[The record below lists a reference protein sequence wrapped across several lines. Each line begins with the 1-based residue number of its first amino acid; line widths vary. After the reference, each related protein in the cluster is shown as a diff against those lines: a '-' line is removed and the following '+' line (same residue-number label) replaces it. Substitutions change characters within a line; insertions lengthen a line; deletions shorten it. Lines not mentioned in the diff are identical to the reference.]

1 MNPALHAPA
10 FYNEI
15 EPYLC
20 AWLNNQIA
28 AGLIAPGRVDGRD
41 IRDLDPNDLAGA
53 KQVHLFAG
61 VGGWAY
67 AARLAG
73 WPDDVE
79 LWSASCP
86 CQPFS
91 LAGKRGGTHDPRHL
105 WPDVFRLVRARR
117 PAVLVGEQ
125 VAAAAGQHWLD
136 RVFADLASLDYACRA
151 VVLPACAV
159 NAPHRRDRL
168 WFVAHTDDARSQGLV
183 GHVAGAEEGW
193 RIADGSV
200 AASGVRDGAC
210 IVGDA
215 DGLGGQV
222 DPHAGRRAPGSR
234 ARPLAGSGGADTGAV
249 ADADEPRTAEGRVQR
264 GGEFGGTGG
273 DSTDRAGTVSDADQ
287 RVRERR
293 PDLAQR
299 HAQARTVAARDRDG
313 PERGAWDDVEWI
325 VGHDGKLRR
334 VPRSGIRLL
343 AHGIPARI
351 PRLRAAGNA
360 IVPILA
366 AEVLRALR
374 EG

>member
-1 MNPALHAPA
+1 MSAPA

-28 AGLIAPGRVDGRD
+28 VGIIPPGRVDERD
-41 IRDLDPNDLAGA
+41 IRELDPDDLASFR
-53 KQVHLFAG
+53 QVHLFAG

-91 LAGKRGGTHDPRHL
+91 LAGKRAGTDDPRHL

-136 RVFADLASLDYACRA
+136 RVLADLESLGYACRA
-151 VVLPACAV
+151 IIVPACAV

-183 GHVAGAEEGW
+183 GHVAGAEEG
-193 RIADGSV
+193 
-200 AASGVRDGAC
+200 
-210 IVGDA
+210 
-215 DGLGGQV
+215 
-222 DPHAGRRAPGSR
+222 
-234 ARPLAGSGGADTGAV
+234 
-249 ADADEPRTAEGRVQR
+249 
-264 GGEFGGTGG
+264 
-273 DSTDRAGTVSDADQ
+273 
-287 RVRERR
+287 
-293 PDLAQR
+293 
-299 HAQARTVAARDRDG
+299 
-313 PERGAWDDVEWI
+313 
-325 VGHDGKLRR
+325 
-334 VPRSGIRLL
+334 
-343 AHGIPARI
+343 
-351 PRLRAAGNA
+351 
-360 IVPILA
+360 
-366 AEVLRALR
+366 
-374 EG
+374 

>member
-1 MNPALHAPA
+1 VNPSIHAPA

-28 AGLIAPGRVDGRD
+28 AGLIPPGRVDGRD
-41 IRDLDPNDLAGA
+41 IRDLDSSDLAGYR
-53 KQVHLFAG
+53 QVHLFAG
-61 VGGWAY
+61 VGGWGY

-91 LAGKRGGTHDPRHL
+91 VAGKRGGTDDPRHL

-117 PAVLVGEQ
+117 PTVLVGEQ

-136 RVFADLASLDYACRA
+136 RVFADLASVDYACRA

-168 WFVAHTDDARSQGLV
+168 WFVAYRAGIGSAAGIPGQ
-183 GHVAGAEEGW
+183 VAGEEG
-193 RIADGSV
+193 IA
-200 AASGVRDGAC
+200 GV
-210 IVGDA
+210 
-215 DGLGGQV
+215 V
-222 DPHAGRRAPGSR
+222 DDRGRQ
-234 ARPLAGSGGADTGAV
+234 GAV
-249 ADADEPRTAEGRVQR
+249 ADADESGAAEGWVQR
-264 GGEFGGTGG
+264 RGQLGGAGG
-273 DSTDRAGTVSDADQ
+273 DSSDRAGV
-287 RVRERR
+287 
-293 PDLAQR
+293 
-299 HAQARTVAARDRDG
+299 G
-313 PERGAWDDVEWI
+313 RGAWDDVEWI
-325 VGHDGKLRR
+325 IGYDGKHRR
-334 VPRSGIRLL
+334 VPRSGVRLL

-360 IVPILA
+360 IVPALA

>member
-1 MNPALHAPA
+1 VNPSIHATA

-28 AGLIAPGRVDGRD
+28 AGLIPPGRIDGRD
-41 IRDLDPNDLAGA
+41 IRDLDADDLEDA

-73 WPDDVE
+73 WPDDLE

-91 LAGKRGGTHDPRHL
+91 VAGKRAGTDDPRHL

-125 VAAAAGQHWLD
+125 VAAAVGQHWLD
-136 RVFADLASLDYACRA
+136 RVFSDLESLGYACRA
-151 VVLPACAV
+151 IVVPACAV

-168 WFVAHTDDARSQGLV
+168 WFVAHTDDARLQGFA
-183 GHVAGAEEGW
+183 GDVAGAEARW

-200 AASGVRDGAC
+200 APTGVRD
-210 IVGDA
+210 DA
-215 DGLGGQV
+215 
-222 DPHAGRRAPGSR
+222 R
-234 ARPLAGSGGADTGAV
+234 AV
-249 ADADEPRTAEGRVQR
+249 ADADESGAAEEGLQR
-264 GGEFGGTGG
+264 GGKFGGAGG
-273 DSTDRAGTVSDADQ
+273 DPSDRVGT
-287 RVRERR
+287 
-293 PDLAQR
+293 
-299 HAQARTVAARDRDG
+299 G
-313 PERGAWDDVEWI
+313 RGLWEDSEWI
-325 VGHDGKLRR
+325 VGYDGKLRR

-360 IVPILA
+360 IVPQLA

>member
-1 MNPALHAPA
+1 VSLPIRATA

-20 AWLNNQIA
+20 TWLNNQIG
-28 AGLIAPGRVDGRD
+28 AGLIPPGRVEGRD
-41 IRDLDPNDLAGA
+41 IRDLDAIDLAGYR
-53 KQVHLFAG
+53 QVHLFAG

-91 LAGKRGGTHDPRHL
+91 VAGKRAGTDDPRHL
-105 WPDVFRLVRARR
+105 WPDVFRLVRACR

-125 VAAAAGQHWLD
+125 VAAAVGQHWLD
-136 RVFADLASLDYACRA
+136 RVFADLASLGYACRA

-168 WFVAHTDDARSQGLV
+168 WFVAHADDARPQGHA
-183 GHVAGAEEGW
+183 GHVACAEGRW
-193 RIADGSV
+193 RFEDRSV
-200 AASGVRDGAC
+200 AEAGVRDDVCA
-210 IVGDA
+210 VGDA
-215 DGLGGQV
+215 DESGATERRLQRRGQLGG
-222 DPHAGRRAPGSR
+222 A
-234 ARPLAGSGGADTGAV
+234 
-249 ADADEPRTAEGRVQR
+249 
-264 GGEFGGTGG
+264 GG
-273 DSTDRAGTVSDADQ
+273 DPTDCAGAISDADQ

-299 HAQARTVAARDRDG
+299 QAQERTIAARDRDG
-313 PERGAWDDVEWI
+313 FERGAWDDVEWI
-325 VGHDGKLRR
+325 VGYDGKARR
-334 VPRSGIRLL
+334 VPRAGIRLL

-360 IVPILA
+360 VVPQLA

-374 EG
+374 GG

>member
-41 IRDLDPNDLAGA
+41 IRDLDPNDLAGHR
-53 KQVHLFAG
+53 QVHLFAG

-73 WPDDVE
+73 WPDEVE

-91 LAGKRGGTHDPRHL
+91 LAGKRAGTHDPRHL

-117 PAVLVGEQ
+117 PTVLVGEQ
-125 VAAAAGQHWLD
+125 VAAAVGQHWLD

-168 WFVAHTDDARSQGLV
+168 WFVAHTDDARLQGHA
-183 GHVAGAEEGW
+183 GHVAGAAAG
-193 RIADGSV
+193 RGIAHGL
-200 AASGVRDGAC
+200 ASTAGVRDDE
-210 IVGDA
+210 GD
-215 DGLGGQV
+215 
-222 DPHAGRRAPGSR
+222 
-234 ARPLAGSGGADTGAV
+234 V
-249 ADADEPRTAEGRVQR
+249 ADADKSRACDGRLQR
-264 GGEFGGTGG
+264 GGQLRGTGR
-273 DSTDRAGTVSDADQ
+273 DSPN
-287 RVRERR
+287 RVG
-293 PDLAQR
+293 
-299 HAQARTVAARDRDG
+299 RT
-313 PERGAWDDVEWI
+313 PGAWDEHRWI
-325 VGHDGKLRR
+325 VCHDGKLRR
-334 VPRSGIRLL
+334 VPGSGVRLL
-343 AHGIPARI
+343 AHGVPARM

-360 IVPILA
+360 IVPQLA
-366 AEVLRALR
+366 AEILRALR
-374 EG
+374 DD

>member
-1 MNPALHAPA
+1 MSAPA

-20 AWLNNQIA
+20 TWLNNQIA
-28 AGLIAPGRVDGRD
+28 AGIIPPGRVDGRD
-41 IRDLDPNDLAGA
+41 VRDLSPNDLAGFR
-53 KQVHLFAG
+53 QVHLFAG

-73 WPDDVE
+73 WPDDAE

-91 LAGKRGGTHDPRHL
+91 VAGKRAGTDDPRHL
-105 WPDVFRLVRARR
+105 WPDVFRLVGARR

-125 VAAAAGQHWLD
+125 VAAAVGQHWLD
-136 RVFADLASLDYACRA
+136 RVFADLESLGYACRA
-151 VVLPACAV
+151 IVVPACAV

-168 WFVAHTDDARSQGLV
+168 WFVAHTHDARLQGFA
-183 GHVAGAEEGW
+183 GDVAGAEA
-193 RIADGSV
+193 RRRVADGS
-200 AASGVRDGAC
+200 AATAGVRDGAC
-210 IVGDA
+210 AVVDA
-215 DGLGGQV
+215 DRLGGQV
-222 DPHAGRRAPGSR
+222 DPHAGGRTPGSR
-234 ARPLAGSGGADTGAV
+234 TRPLAGSTGANTLTV
-249 ADADEPRTAEGRVQR
+249 ADADEPCTTEEWLQR
-264 GGEFGGTGG
+264 RGQFGGTGG
-273 DSTDRAGTVSDADQ
+273 DSSDRAGVVSDADE

-299 HAQARTVAARDRDG
+299 QAQERTVVARHRDG
-313 PERGAWDDVEWI
+313 LERGAWDDVEWI
-325 VGHDGKLRR
+325 IGYDGKLRR
-334 VPRSGIRLL
+334 VPRAGVRLL

-351 PRLRAAGNA
+351 SRLRAAGNA
-360 IVPILA
+360 IVPALA